1 MSLLFPYTSY
11 TITTHISEVEAFKRI
26 GKQVR
31 ITKGFWDLWL
41 RWSNEMLPYKGKI
54 TGNTFKI
61 IRNIKYNNPGQPVI
75 TGKIEQQDGKTYIH
89 IRMRPEWL
97 VILFNIIIFSFIGAA
112 AIVLN
117 IEWFK
122 DAHHSLQ
129 TLDKGPIYGFMFAYL
144 IVLVPFHI
152 EASISRKFFANL
164 FKDASVAQ

>member
-61 IRNIKYNNPGQPVI
+61 IRNIKYNNPGLPAI

-89 IRMRPEWL
+89 IRMRPEWF
-97 VILFNIIIFSFIGAA
+97 VILLDIILFSTFGGGA
-112 AIVLN
+112 ILFN

-129 TLDKGPIYGFMFAYL
+129 TLDKQTIYMFIL
-144 IVLVPFHI
+144 VCLFILVPFHI

-164 FKDASVAQ
+164 FKNASVAQ